1 MVRGRSSA
9 AEPAEPASS
18 SGARRGVRRDRET
31 ERNAAHMGRRPM
43 EREILKLQQDH
54 NFLSIPKTAFG
65 RLVRDIQ
72 SSFAEEPLRFSSE
85 ALELLQMATEEYL
98 MYLFA
103 DGYLATAHRRRV
115 TLSSEDV
122 RLVRR
127 LRQWGHQR
135 KTLRERGRGRIAG
148 GRPGRGQKE
157 SFHFVLLLLNRSG
170 CRSC

>member
-1 MVRGRSSA
+1 AFGSAHRHLKCWHPMVRGRSSA

-127 LRQWGHQR
+127 LRQPHCWGETR
-135 KTLRERGRGRIAG
+135 
-148 GRPGRGQKE
+148 
-157 SFHFVLLLLNRSG
+157 
-170 CRSC
+170 